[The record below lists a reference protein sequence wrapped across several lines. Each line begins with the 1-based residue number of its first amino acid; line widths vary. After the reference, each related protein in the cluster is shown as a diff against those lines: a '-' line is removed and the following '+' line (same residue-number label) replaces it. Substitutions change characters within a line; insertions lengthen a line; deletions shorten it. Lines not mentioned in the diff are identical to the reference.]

1 MCSETDF
8 TQEISHFH
16 PNTRIPNSS
25 FYCCLGDADPFGW
38 SFATSK
44 RAWKMYFW
52 DPSQWDKM
60 YFECP
65 LIKYQWKKDKNFH
78 ICLRSG
84 PTGLTC
90 KHWLFSEFTH
100 AVKAQDLCYYMVL
113 PRTCHKGALQKL
125 HSRFCP
131 LRGYLKFSLAELVGT
146 PPLNRKSLCSKK
158 LSRKGG
164 IPPP

>member
-1 MCSETDF
+1 MIIYKMPVPLDDHLQPHPRKGKGNEKCIFETLYN
-8 TQEISHFH
+8 EIKCVLSVKES
-16 PNTRIPNSS
+16 NLN
-25 FYCCLGDADPFGW
+25 
-38 SFATSK
+38 K
-44 RAWKMYFW
+44 
-52 DPSQWDKM
+52 
-60 YFECP
+60 
-65 LIKYQWKKDKNFH
+65 KKDQNFH

-146 PPLNRKSLCSKK
+146 PLPPLTENHSAKK
-158 LSRKGG
+158 A
-164 IPPP
+164 